1 MPPKK
6 QAAASKAS
14 PKAAA
19 AKSSPKQA
27 KDTKAVAKES
37 PKAVT
42 KTTKPVGP
50 EVDPEQALKA
60 SKALLAHIKKASAQ
74 PAASGKKNLL
84 DEIEP
89 EGALADTPIW
99 LTLTTKRHIADTHR
113 LKPARIALPTPLNAD
128 PHSTICLVTAD
139 PQRAYKDIVASD
151 AFPAELRKRVTRVIG
166 YTKLRAK
173 FKQYEAQ
180 RRLYAEHDVFLG
192 DDRIV
197 NRLPQA
203 LGKTFYKTTAKRPVP
218 VVLRST
224 KRAGAKKQAKKADAE
239 DDVNAATPDEIADEI
254 TSALGAALVSL
265 SPSTNT
271 AVKVGYASWTPEQV
285 SANICAVASALADKH
300 VPKGWSNI
308 KSIYVKGP
316 ETTALPIWQTEEL
329 WVDGQD
335 VAADEAPKALG
346 GDESEKAN
354 IGKKRKALGD
364 GGAAAQEKKGP
375 LSKKAKKVPESD
387 DGDLKAQIAETKTR
401 LGKKKAAAK
410 AAMED

>member
-19 AKSSPKQA
+19 KASPKA
-27 KDTKAVAKES
+27 SKESKAVVKES

-42 KTTKPVGP
+42 KAPKPVGP
-50 EVDPEQALKA
+50 EVDPEQALRA

-74 PAASGKKNLL
+74 PTTTGKKNLL

-89 EGALADTPIW
+89 EGSLADTPIW

-113 LKPARIALPTPLNAD
+113 LKPSRIALPTPLNAD
-128 PHSTICLVTAD
+128 PLSTICLITAD

-224 KRAGAKKQAKKADAE
+224 KRSAKKQGKKNDE
-239 DDVNAATPDEIADEI
+239 EEVNAATPEEIAEEI
-254 TSALGAALVSL
+254 KSALGAALVSL

-285 SANICAVASALADKH
+285 SANICAVASAMAEKH

-335 VAADEAPKALG
+335 VGAEEEPKALEEG
-346 GDESEKAN
+346 EKAN
-354 IGKKRKALGD
+354 IGKKRKALGE
-364 GGAAAQEKKGP
+364 GAQEQGKKGP

-387 DGDLKAQIAETKTR
+387 DADLKRQIAETKTR

-410 AAMED
+410 AALDD

>member
-6 QAAASKAS
+6 QSAASKAS

-19 AKSSPKQA
+19 KASPKEA
-27 KDTKAVAKES
+27 KAVTKES
-37 PKAVT
+37 PKTVT
-42 KTTKPVGP
+42 KAAPKPVAP

-74 PAASGKKNLL
+74 PTATGKKNLL

-89 EGALADTPIW
+89 EGTLADTPVW

-113 LKPARIALPTPLNAD
+113 LKPARIALPTPLSAD
-128 PHSTICLVTAD
+128 PHSTICLITAD

-218 VVLRST
+218 IVLRSM
-224 KRAGAKKQAKKADAE
+224 KRSAKKQGKKADGE
-239 DDVNAATPDEIADEI
+239 EEVNAATPEEIAEEI
-254 TSALGAALVSL
+254 KSALGAALVSL

-285 SANICAVASALADKH
+285 ADNICAVASAMADKH

-308 KSIYVKGP
+308 KSIYIKGP

-335 VAADEAPKALG
+335 VAADAAPKALEDG
-346 GDESEKAN
+346 ESERAN
-354 IGKKRKALGD
+354 IGKKRKSLE
-364 GGAAAQEKKGP
+364 GGAQEKKGP

-387 DGDLKAQIAETKTR
+387 DGDLKRQIAETKTR

-410 AAMED
+410 AAMDD